1 MIRGLVAD
9 GVTVLLTTQYLDEA
23 DRLAS
28 EIAVVDHGRVIAT
41 GTPAELKAK
50 VGGQTLDVRP
60 TELTDLDRAAAIVE
74 SVVGTTPSRHTDDV
88 GLLSVPVDDEDAFTA
103 VVMRLKQEQIR
114 VTELALRLASL
125 DEVFLALTGHD
136 AQERGDLDARER
148 GNLEE
153 ES

>member
-1 MIRGLVAD
+1 
-9 GVTVLLTTQYLDEA
+9 VLLTTQYLDEA

-28 EIAVVDHGRVIAT
+28 EIAVVDHGKVIAT

-60 TELTDLDRAAAIVE
+60 TEPADLDRVTTIVE
-74 SVVGTTPSRHTDDV
+74 SVVGMTPSRHADDA
-88 GLLSVPVDDEDAFTA
+88 GLLSVPVDDEDAFPA
-103 VVMRLKQEQIR
+103 VVQRLKQEQIR

-136 AQERGDLDARER
+136 AQERGDVDARER
-148 GNLEE
+148 GENQK
-153 ES
+153 ESR